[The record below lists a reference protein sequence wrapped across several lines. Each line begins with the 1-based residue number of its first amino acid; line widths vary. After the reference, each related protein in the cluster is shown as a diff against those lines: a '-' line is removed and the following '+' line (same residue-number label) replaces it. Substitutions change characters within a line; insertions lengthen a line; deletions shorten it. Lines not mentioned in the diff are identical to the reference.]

1 MSERELFLCV
11 GRAYIL
17 KKHGI
22 IKKKRPSSRRVEKNR
37 VLFLLLF
44 DLRVPSSMSMF
55 MSHSLGMPVSRRGGS
70 KKFSS
75 ISSSSSSSKGVVV
88 SKSSW
93 FFCPSHRRRPNR
105 RAVVKKR
112 LSSRL
117 LSKPLR
123 WRAEQY
129 AFADDDLFQFE
140 DDDDVVR
147 RHAPSLLLDVAAQ
160 QRRQSVD
167 VDIWK
172 TRETTPTFVCFPR
185 KPKGFLKRR
194 NKRRIK

>member
-17 KKHGI
+17 KTRGI

-93 FFCPSHRRRPNR
+93 FFCPSHRRRPR
-105 RAVVKKR
+105 RPAVKKR
-112 LSSRL
+112 LSCRL
-117 LSKPLR
+117 LPLR

-160 QRRQSVD
+160 QRRQKVD

-172 TRETTPTFVCFPR
+172 TRNDDDLFVLPA
-185 KPKGFLKRR
+185 
-194 NKRRIK
+194 